1 MLEIKNLIKKYENR
15 DTEVQAV
22 SGFNLDVQDHDF
34 ISIIGPSGCGKST
47 ILRMISGLVD
57 KTSGSITIDGKE
69 TKGPNKDKG
78 VVFQNFSLFPWLT
91 VEENILFGV
100 NLKEGVSDTEKMNL
114 LTHYLEMTGLI
125 EFRKSYP
132 KDLSGGMQQ
141 RVAIARALANTPKV
155 ILMDEPF
162 GSLDSQTRSQMQELL
177 TTIWEKEK
185 MTVLFVT
192 HDVSEAVFLSNKIVV
207 LSKRPAQVKKIID
220 IPFARPRSHSLK
232 TNNDFFNFVN
242 QVQKELE

>member
-1 MLEIKNLIKKYENR
+1 MLEIKGLTKEYRNK
-15 DTEVQAV
+15 DTVVQAV
-22 SGFNLDVQDHDF
+22 NGINLDVQDGDF

-47 ILRMISGLVD
+47 VLRIISGLVD
-57 KTSGSITIDGKE
+57 KTGGSILIDGKK

-78 VVFQNFSLFPWLT
+78 MVFQNFSLFPWLT

-100 NLKEGVSDTEKMNL
+100 NLKKKLTETERETILK
-114 LTHYLEMTGLI
+114 HYLEVTGLT
-125 EFRKSYP
+125 EFRAAYP
-132 KDLSGGMQQ
+132 KNLSGGMQQ

-177 TTIWEKEK
+177 TNIWEKEK

-207 LSKRPAQVKKIID
+207 LSQRPAQIKKIID

-232 TNNDFFNFVN
+232 TDTEFFKLVN
-242 QVQKELE
+242 EIQKELE

>member
-1 MLEIKNLIKKYENR
+1 MLEIKGLTKKYDNK

-22 SGFNLDVQDHDF
+22 SDFNLDVQDNDF

-47 ILRMISGLVD
+47 ILRMITGLIE
-57 KTSGSITIDGKE
+57 KTGGSIVIDGKE

-78 VVFQNFSLFPWLT
+78 MVFQNFSLFPWLT

-100 NLKEGVSDTEKMNL
+100 NLKGTVSEADKKKL
-114 LTHYLEMTGLI
+114 LNHYLEMTGLT
-125 EFRKSYP
+125 EFQKSYP
-132 KDLSGGMQQ
+132 KNLSGGMQQ

-177 TTIWEKEK
+177 TGIWEKEK

-207 LSKRPAQVKKIID
+207 LSKRPAQIKKVID

-232 TNNDFFNFVN
+232 MDTKFFNLIN
-242 QVQKELE
+242 QVQKEVE